1 METGIYIRVNGED
14 IDIGNE
20 AIEIVD
26 LVMYIERMLPATR
39 MRVIMALLNRQKEFE
54 KFLLQ

>member
-39 MRVIMALLNRQKEFE
+39 MRVIMTLLNRQKEFE